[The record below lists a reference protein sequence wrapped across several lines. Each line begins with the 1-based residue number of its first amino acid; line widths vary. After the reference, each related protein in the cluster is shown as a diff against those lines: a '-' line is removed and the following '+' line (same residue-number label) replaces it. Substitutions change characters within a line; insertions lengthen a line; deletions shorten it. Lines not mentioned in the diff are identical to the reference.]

1 MSAIVLFAAALAAAA
16 PLHLQGTVR
25 DAAGAPV
32 ANAVVSIEAGGDSA
46 RVSTDAAGHFAVD
59 WSGPKLVMV
68 TVEAA
73 GFPRTRR
80 ALFVGDDP
88 VELVLTPAAFHDR
101 VTVTAS
107 RRPEAL
113 RDRRPHQV
121 CYCASS
127 GSSPVLK
134 ARSTWSMSRRKRP
147 RSSLSPEAE
156 GFSAAS
162 P

>member
-1 MSAIVLFAAALAAAA
+1 MSAILLFAALAAAA

-25 DAAGAPV
+25 DAAGAAV
-32 ANAVVSIEAGGDSA
+32 ANAAVTIDAGGDSA
-46 RVSTDAAGHFAVD
+46 RSSTDAEGRFRMD
-59 WSGPKLVMV
+59 WAGPKLVMV

-80 ALFVGDDP
+80 ALYLGDDP

-113 RDRRPHQV
+113 GET
-121 CYCASS
+121 ASS
-127 GSSPVLK
+127 VLV
-134 ARSTWSMSRRKRP
+134 
-147 RSSLSPEAE
+147 LS
-156 GFSAAS
+156 AS
-162 P
+162 DLKTTAGL